1 MSQKTQKT
9 KPFTV
14 ISDRE
19 EVLVT
24 GNYNE
29 ALSKMDELMEV
40 NVPVILLK
48 DDKRQRTLQYS
59 KGRYDKNYKITSIP
73 YVHPVESAE
82 SEAESTEN

>member
-1 MSQKTQKT
+1 MSQKTVKT

-14 ISDRE
+14 ISNGE

-24 GNYNE
+24 GNYND
-29 ALSKMDELMEV
+29 ALSKMDELMV
-40 NVPVILLK
+40 DNVPVILLK

-82 SEAESTEN
+82 SAVENTEN